1 MQNVNRIV
9 AKASSGTI
17 RINKINAFCE
27 LSSKSGSIRI
37 EDCNLTENS
46 SIQATSGG
54 VNITKLN
61 DVYVDA
67 KATTG
72 SVKVQNNDRKLDT
85 ELKIK
90 TTSGSI
96 RVNK

>member
-1 MQNVNRIV
+1 M
-9 AKASSGTI
+9 
-17 RINKINAFCE
+17 
-27 LSSKSGSIRI
+27 
-37 EDCNLTENS
+37 TENS

-67 KATTG
+67 NATTG

-85 ELKIK
+85 ESWQDIK
-90 TTSGSI
+90 NVI
-96 RVNK
+96 IWYPILDKEEVVYKWLEQN